1 MYGHLDSFIYHMQA
15 RRKLSKYTGDKCN
28 WWASSLTPLI
38 GKGLMYLP
46 RHVGGKSPRPFM
58 FRRAWYG
65 CWLLRFAC
73 ENSLPFHMHRHE
85 NLSSIIW
92 SKSFCSL
99 EVLQICIPKS
109 QKYSLEELSFCLAF
123 LITGQPCRKWV
134 GAYASKYLFTIRK
147 YLILAIKGSTEY
159 TTKDI
164 NRLSNMFKNTGKL
177 YLSRT
182 LSICTWFL
190 KNRVRNFFQKS
201 SWTNLIFSLY
211 FELEFC
217 RLKFEID

>member
-1 MYGHLDSFIYHMQA
+1 MLVENTRVPLCSGAPDMGADCWDFIW
-15 RRKLSKYTGDKCN
+15 G
-28 WWASSLTPLI
+28 
-38 GKGLMYLP
+38 
-46 RHVGGKSPRPFM
+46 
-58 FRRAWYG
+58 
-65 CWLLRFAC
+65 
-73 ENSLPFHMHRHE
+73 ENSLPFHMHRHD

-92 SKSFCSL
+92 SKSFWSL

-182 LSICTWFL
+182 LSICTCFL
-190 KNRVRNFFQKS
+190 KNREWNFFQKL
-201 SWTNLIFSLY
+201 SWTNLKQD
-211 FELEFC
+211 FC
-217 RLKFEID
+217 RLHRQFEI